1 MRAMSNGSLVA
12 PIAVIPRPTWDSLTF
27 GDMGG
32 LRVGIA
38 MTFWGRRSV
47 GLVDGWRSLG
57 HYDGGGRRLV
67 FVLGLFC
74 FYYLLDGGF

>member
-1 MRAMSNGSLVA
+1 M
-12 PIAVIPRPTWDSLTF
+12 
-27 GDMGG
+27 
-32 LRVGIA
+32 GIA